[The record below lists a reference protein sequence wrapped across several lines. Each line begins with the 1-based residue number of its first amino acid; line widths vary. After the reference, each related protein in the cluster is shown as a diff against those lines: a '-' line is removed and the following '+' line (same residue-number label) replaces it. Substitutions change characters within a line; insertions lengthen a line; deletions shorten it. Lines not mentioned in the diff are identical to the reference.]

1 MKILVMA
8 AGAVGGYYG
17 SLLAR
22 AGNDVLFVAR
32 GENLEAIRR
41 DGLRVESV
49 TSGRF
54 TVRGNAAERLDGSW
68 QADFVLFCVKSYQ
81 NAQAI
86 ETIRPAIY
94 DGSAILT
101 LQNGIGSGAELSD
114 AFGPD
119 KALVGA
125 AYVDAGRPEPGVF
138 EEQGGVCRIVFA
150 EQDGRPSERA
160 SEIQRTLQA
169 AGIESEVAED
179 INETLWS
186 KLVYICALSGMTCVT
201 RSSFKEVMETPR
213 TAEAALR
220 VMEEA
225 AAVGKASG
233 VNLADD
239 AVDTTMARLMADK
252 DSLVSS
258 MHADLEAGRPLELAN
273 LNGKV
278 SELGRELGVATPVND
293 MITAFLT
300 PAHNRATSGG

>member
-1 MKILVMA
+1 MKILIMA

-22 AGNDVLFVAR
+22 ADNDVLFVAR

-54 TVRGNAAERLDGSW
+54 TVPGNAVERPDGSW

-86 ETIRPAIY
+86 ETIRPAIG
-94 DGSAILT
+94 DGTTILT

-114 AFGPD
+114 AFGRD

-138 EEQGGVCRIVFA
+138 EEQGGVCRVVFA
-150 EQDGRPSERA
+150 EQDGQPSERA
-160 SEIQRTLQA
+160 SEIQQALQA
-169 AGIESEVAED
+169 AGIEAEIAED

-239 AVDTTMARLMADK
+239 AVETTMARLMADK

-278 SELGRELGVATPVND
+278 SELGRELGVATPIND

-300 PAHNRATSGG
+300 PAHNRATVG

>member
-22 AGNDVLFVAR
+22 ADNDVLFVAR

-49 TSGRF
+49 TSGQF
-54 TVRGNAAERLDGSW
+54 TVRGNAVERPDGSW

-81 NAQAI
+81 NPQAI
-86 ETIRPAIY
+86 ETIRPAIG
-94 DGSAILT
+94 DGTTILT

-114 AFGPD
+114 AFGQD

-138 EEQGGVCRIVFA
+138 EEQGGVCRVVFA
-150 EQDGRPSERA
+150 EQDGQPSERA
-160 SEIQRTLQA
+160 SKIQRALQA
-169 AGIESEVAED
+169 AGIESEIAED

-239 AVDTTMARLMADK
+239 AVEATMARLMADK

-278 SELGRELGVATPVND
+278 SELGRELGVATPIND

-300 PAHNRATSGG
+300 PAHNRATAGS